1 MEMPPLAAIRVFE
14 SAARH
19 LSFTRAAVELGM
31 TQAGVSYQ
39 IKILEERLG
48 GALFQRLPRELKL
61 TRLGARLAGPT
72 NEAFELLRTTYT
84 PPEGRRGTL
93 AISSMISLAGNWLS
107 QRLGHFQMAH
117 PQLAVRLESSDS
129 IVDFMHDDI
138 DVAIRTG
145 DGDWPGLTSDF
156 VMPYTFA
163 PLLSPRLMESIDL
176 CHPEDLLKLPILDPQ
191 DPNWACWMAD
201 AGVAFDPVAQ
211 KAWPALGAQVN
222 EARVALAGRGVALLT
237 PRFFR
242 FELATGALVQPF
254 PHVGKARKSVWLVYP
269 SWSRNRPAIRD
280 FRQFL
285 LDEVAR
291 EDAEMAAFSA
301 STRTTP

>member
-19 LSFTRAAVELGM
+19 LSFTRAADELGM

-39 IKILEERLG
+39 IKVLEERLG

-61 TRLGARLAGPT
+61 TRLGTRLAGPT
-72 NEAFELLRTTYT
+72 NEAFELLRTTYA
-84 PPEGRRGTL
+84 PAEGRPGTL

-117 PQLAVRLESSDS
+117 PQLAVRLESSDR
-129 IVDFMHDDI
+129 IVDFLHDDI

-145 DGDWPGLTSDF
+145 TGEWPGLNADF
-156 VMPYTFA
+156 IMPYTFA
-163 PLLSPRLMESIDL
+163 PVLAPALLETIDL
-176 CHPEDLLKLPILDPQ
+176 RGPEDLLRLPLLDPH
-191 DPNWACWMAD
+191 DPNWAIWMKD
-201 AGVAFDPVAQ
+201 QGVAFDPEKHGTGTVF
-211 KAWPALGAQVN
+211 GAQLN
-222 EARVALAGRGVALLT
+222 EARAALAGRGVGLLT

-254 PHVGKARKSVWLVYP
+254 PHIGKSRKSVWLAYP
-269 SWSRNRPAIRD
+269 SWSRTRPAIRD

-291 EDAEMAAFSA
+291 EDAEMAALSA
-301 STRTTP
+301 SARAKR